1 MVVRT
6 FKTYCPKKAKEV
18 TSTECNSCEE
28 RISFGE
34 LHSNVACKLGKD
46 PREIDA
52 MEMLRQLKRKSV
64 WE

>member
-6 FKTYCPKKAKEV
+6 FKTYCPKNAKEV

-34 LHSNVACKLGKD
+34 LHSNVVCKFGKD
-46 PREIDA
+46 PG
-52 MEMLRQLKRKSV
+52 K
-64 WE
+64 

>member
-18 TSTECNSCEE
+18 TSIECDKCEE
-28 RISFGE
+28 RVSFSE
-34 LHSNVACKLGKD
+34 LYSNVTCKLGKD

-52 MEMLRQLKRKSV
+52 MEMLRQLKRKSR